1 MKERPSDYFRRQ
13 CWIAYD
19 ADETT
24 LQYVVD
30 HGLGHNILWG
40 ADYPHFDCLYPGA
53 LKELRGKLNP
63 FPKEV
68 GELLLRTNPG
78 QFYNVDFVA

>member
-1 MKERPSDYFRRQ
+1 
-13 CWIAYD
+13 
-19 ADETT
+19 

-53 LKELRGKLNP
+53 LNELRGKLKR
-63 FPKEV
+63 FPGEV
-68 GELLLRTNPG
+68 GEHLLRDNPA
-78 QFYNVDFVA
+78 QFYKVDFAA